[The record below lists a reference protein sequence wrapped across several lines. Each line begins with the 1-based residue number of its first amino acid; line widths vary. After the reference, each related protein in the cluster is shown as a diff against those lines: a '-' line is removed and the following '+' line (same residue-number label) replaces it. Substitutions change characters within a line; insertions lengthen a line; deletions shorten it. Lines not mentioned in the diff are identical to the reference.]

1 MKALECPKCGAPV
14 RGGADLRQATCRFC
28 GTSLVREQRPVRPQP
43 AAPALGGKQGLIVVA
58 ALAGVVVLGVA
69 VALVAKPS
77 GRIQAQGSAKA
88 AEGATVAAAELAT
101 LSPAQS
107 ADAVAKQLGAS
118 VRDGAH
124 VDVAVRDSPVERV
137 HFRWE
142 EKDHLTGVNL
152 SLRSDA
158 KRQFIVASLQKQLGR
173 AFVPAASG
181 HRVSVDG
188 VGLTLSSTLSVRA
201 HSRKDPRW
209 KARFAALFAALKQA
223 AFGGQGSLTLQ
234 ARRDTLNLGYDL
246 VDLKRVAPS
255 MPLESS
261 GQGVRAVFPGA
272 DVKGAAVK
280 VGLEHPWFSYA
291 ALNWRNEARGKLSHV
306 NLYFWTHASSKP
318 QMQAV
323 EKCLTPSLS
332 APKRQVMDHAAGK
345 YNLDWP
351 AKSGLPRVHVTPQLV
366 MVFPNERA
374 RTRTTQAGWAK
385 LYDALAGCG

>member
-28 GTSLVREQRPVRPQP
+28 GTNLVRDQPQVRPQP
-43 AAPALGGKQGLIVVA
+43 GAPAAGKQGLIVVA
-58 ALAGVVVLGVA
+58 LLAGVLVLGVA

-77 GRIQAQGSAKA
+77 GREKAQGNVTAPA
-88 AEGATVAAAELAT
+88 GATVTAAQLAT

-107 ADAVAKQLGAS
+107 ADAVAKLLGAS
-118 VRDGAH
+118 VRDGSH
-124 VDVAVRDSPVERV
+124 VDIAVRDSPVERV

-152 SLRSDA
+152 SLRGDA
-158 KRQFIVASLQKQLGR
+158 KRQLIVASLKKQLGR

-181 HRVSVDG
+181 HQVSVDG
-188 VGLTLSSTLSVRA
+188 VGLTLSSTLSVSA

-234 ARRDTLNLGYDL
+234 TRRDTLNLGYDL
-246 VDLKRVAPS
+246 VDMKRVAPS
-255 MPLESS
+255 IPLESL

-272 DVKGAAVK
+272 NVKGAAVK
-280 VGLEHPWFSYA
+280 VGLEHPWFSDA
-291 ALNWRNEARGKLSHV
+291 SLNWRNEARGKLSHV

-318 QMQAV
+318 PMQAV
-323 EKCLTPSLS
+323 EKCLTPILS
-332 APKRQVMDHAAGK
+332 ARNAM
-345 YNLDWP
+345 
-351 AKSGLPRVHVTPQLV
+351 
-366 MVFPNERA
+366 
-374 RTRTTQAGWAK
+374 
-385 LYDALAGCG
+385 